1 MSDIITAERQFKSCC
16 RMLQVQLA
24 RATEC
29 FDLEESY
36 KIAVETGKLNEIDI
50 EYIRSYLNMNDRLML
65 GDSFTDNQ
73 LEAAIRRIQMYA
85 SCQLNCG
92 DSA

>member
-1 MSDIITAERQFKSCC
+1 MSDMITLDRQFKSCC

-36 KIAVETGKLNEIDI
+36 RIAVEAGKLSEIDI
-50 EYIRSYLNMNDRLML
+50 EYIRSYLNMNDRML
-65 GDSFTDNQ
+65 LGETYTDNQ

-85 SCQLNCG
+85 SCHLNCG